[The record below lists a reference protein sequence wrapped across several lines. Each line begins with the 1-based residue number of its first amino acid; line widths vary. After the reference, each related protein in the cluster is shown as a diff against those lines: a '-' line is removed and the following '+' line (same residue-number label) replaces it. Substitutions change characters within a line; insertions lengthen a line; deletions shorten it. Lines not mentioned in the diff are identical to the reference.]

1 MQWDGATMVAGFSYG
16 VATIA
21 FLVLAVLLLRGGWR
35 DRRHAAAFGAACL
48 ATAAWAAC
56 SASAALAESPGLAM
70 LDLPET
76 LRTACWLALLL
87 MLASDG
93 IRLRAWLAGV
103 GLLLLLPLVLAL
115 VLRLAEAGGQ
125 GDDPGLLA
133 AVVPA
138 ARIVVRVA
146 LAVLGMLLVEH
157 VYRSAQHG
165 LRWGIKFACLGIG
178 ALFAYDFY
186 LYSDALL
193 FRRVN
198 QDIWAARGMVNALS
212 APLLAMA
219 TARNPVWAP
228 GLLLSRQIM
237 FRSAALLGSA
247 LYLLAMAA
255 SAWYLRYVGGAW
267 GTLMQLAF
275 LCGAALL
282 LAGVL
287 FSGTMRARLKIFISK
302 HFYQGRYDY
311 RQEWQHFTRALAED
325 SSGLSQRAIQAVA
338 GLVESP
344 AGVLWLA
351 RDGDCYQPAAGWNMP
366 APRLEERADSAM
378 SRFLKA
384 RNWVIELPEWRRFP
398 ARYDELDLPD
408 WLTEH
413 DVWLVVPL
421 TLERSLFGFICLAP
435 PRTPLQLNWE
445 VRDVLKIAGSQAA
458 SYLAHRASA
467 DSLVVARQFESFNR
481 MSTFIVH
488 DLKNLVSQLSLL
500 LVNAERHKANPEFQD
515 DMLETLVH
523 SLNKMK
529 HLLLKLRRD
538 DTHDLAAPLL
548 LDQLLERA
556 VQACAACEPRP
567 SLELR
572 GAEVTVLANW
582 QRLERVIGHLIQNAV
597 EATPRSGK
605 VSVLLQRCGS
615 SAVIELSDTGHG
627 MSEQFIRDRL
637 FQPFES
643 TKTAGMG
650 IGVFESREYLRE
662 VGGHLEVA
670 SVPSLGTTF
679 RLMLPLHTESE
690 VALK

>member
-1 MQWDGATMVAGFSYG
+1 MRWNGAPAVAAFSHG
-16 VATIA
+16 VAALA
-21 FLVLAVLLLRGGWR
+21 FLLLAFLLLWGAWRG
-35 DRRHAAAFGAACL
+35 RRHAVWFGLACL
-48 ATAAWAAC
+48 ATAAWAICAAAAVAATPP
-56 SASAALAESPGLAM
+56 SLLLEAS
-70 LDLPET
+70 ET
-76 LRTACWLALLL
+76 LRTACWLVLLL
-87 MLASDG
+87 MLASSG
-93 IRLRAWLAGV
+93 ASLRAWLAGV
-103 GLLLLLPLVLAL
+103 GLVLA
-115 VLRLAEAGGQ
+115 AG
-125 GDDPGLLA
+125 LA
-133 AVVPA
+133 AGWDDA
-138 ARIVVRVA
+138 ASTVSIVVRLA

-157 VYRSAQHG
+157 VYRGAQLG
-165 LRWGIKFACLGIG
+165 ARWGIKFACLGVG

-198 QDIWAARGMVNALS
+198 QEIWAARGIVNALS
-212 APLLAMA
+212 VPLLAMA
-219 TARNPVWAP
+219 AARNPVWTP

-267 GTLMQLAF
+267 GTLMQLAC

-282 LAGVL
+282 LAAVL

-325 SSGLSQRAIQAVA
+325 AGGLSERAIQAVA

-344 AGVLWLA
+344 AGMLWL
-351 RDGDCYQPAAGWNMP
+351 RHDGDSYRPAVGWNMA
-366 APRLEERADSAM
+366 APSQEEAADSALC
-378 SRFLKA
+378 RFLIA
-384 RNWVIELPEWRRFP
+384 RNWVIELPEWRSHP
-398 ARYDELDLPD
+398 ARYGELALPA
-408 WLTEH
+408 WLTTRP
-413 DVWLVVPL
+413 DLWLLVPL

-435 PRTPLQLNWE
+435 PRTALQLNWE

-467 DSLVVARQFESFNR
+467 DSLAVARQFESFNR

-500 LVNAERHKANPEFQD
+500 LVNAERHKANPAFQD
-515 DMLETLVH
+515 DMLETLSH
-523 SLNKMK
+523 SLGKMK

-538 DTHDLAAPLL
+538 DTPDVAAPLL
-548 LDQLLERA
+548 LDQLLVRA
-556 VQACAACEPRP
+556 VQARAGCEPRP
-567 SLELR
+567 SLELCAA
-572 GAEVTVLANW
+572 GLTVRANG

-597 EATPRSGK
+597 EATPRSGSIM
-605 VSVLLQRCGS
+605 VRLHRSGAA
-615 SAVIELSDTGHG
+615 AVVELSDTGHG
-627 MSEQFIRDRL
+627 MSEQFMRERL
-637 FQPFES
+637 FKPFES

-662 VGGHLEVA
+662 VGGQLEVA
-670 SVPSLGTTF
+670 SAPSQGTTF
-679 RLMLPLHTESE
+679 RLTLPLHEESYDGE
-690 VALK
+690 E

>member
-1 MQWDGATMVAGFSYG
+1 MQWNGAPAVAAFSYG
-16 VATIA
+16 VAALA
-21 FLVLAVLLLRGGWR
+21 FLLLAVLLLWGAWRG
-35 DRRHAAAFGAACL
+35 RRHAVWFGIACL
-48 ATAAWAAC
+48 ATAAWALCAAVAVAATP
-56 SASAALAESPGLAM
+56 SSLLLEAS
-70 LDLPET
+70 ET

-87 MLASDG
+87 MLASSG
-93 IRLRAWLAGV
+93 VRLRAWLAGV
-103 GLLLLLPLVLAL
+103 GLALA
-115 VLRLAEAGGQ
+115 VGLASAWDG
-125 GDDPGLLA
+125 A
-133 AVVPA
+133 ATTVG
-138 ARIVVRVA
+138 IVIRVA

-157 VYRSAQHG
+157 VYRGAQLG
-165 LRWGIKFACLGIG
+165 ARWGIKFACLGVG

-193 FRRVN
+193 FLRVN
-198 QDIWAARGMVNALS
+198 QEIWAARGIVNALS
-212 APLLAMA
+212 VPLLAMA
-219 TARNPVWAP
+219 AARNPVWTP

-267 GTLMQLAF
+267 GALMQLAC

-282 LAGVL
+282 LAAVL

-325 SSGLSQRAIQAVA
+325 AGVLSERAIQAVA

-344 AGVLWLA
+344 AGMLWLR
-351 RDGDCYQPAAGWNMP
+351 RDGDSYRPEAGWNMAA
-366 APRLEERADSAM
+366 APLEEAADSAM
-378 SRFLKA
+378 CRFLMA
-384 RNWVIELPEWRRFP
+384 RNWVIELPEWRSHP
-398 ARYDELDLPD
+398 DRYGDLALPS
-408 WLTEH
+408 WLTARP
-413 DVWLVVPL
+413 DLWLVVPL

-435 PRTPLQLNWE
+435 PRTALQLNWE

-467 DSLVVARQFESFNR
+467 DSLAVARQFESFNR

-500 LVNAERHKANPEFQD
+500 LVNAERHKANPAFQD
-515 DMLETLVH
+515 DMLETLSH
-523 SLNKMK
+523 SLGKMK

-538 DTHDLAAPLL
+538 DTPDVAAPLL
-548 LDQLLERA
+548 LDQLLVRA
-556 VQACAACEPRP
+556 VQARAGCEPQP

-572 GAEVTVLANW
+572 AAGLTVLADC

-597 EATPRSGK
+597 EATPRNGSIAVRLHRSGAAAI
-605 VSVLLQRCGS
+605 V
-615 SAVIELSDTGHG
+615 ELSDTGHG
-627 MSEQFIRDRL
+627 MSEQFVRERL
-637 FQPFES
+637 FKPFES
-643 TKTAGMG
+643 TKAAGMG

-662 VGGHLEVA
+662 VGGRLEVA
-670 SVPSLGTTF
+670 SVPSQGTTF
-679 RLMLPLHTESE
+679 RLTLPLHKEPDDGE
-690 VALK
+690 K